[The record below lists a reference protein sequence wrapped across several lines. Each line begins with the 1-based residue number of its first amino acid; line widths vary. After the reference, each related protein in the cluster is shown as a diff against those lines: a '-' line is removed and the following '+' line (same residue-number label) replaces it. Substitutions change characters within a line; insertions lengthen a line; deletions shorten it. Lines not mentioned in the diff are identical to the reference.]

1 MAGYW
6 QDMQEKAEGLSQPRK
21 PLLTRKEQTL
31 LAFLLALLILGGIV
45 HKLRTGL
52 HMNGPVPVQK
62 S

>member
-1 MAGYW
+1 
-6 QDMQEKAEGLSQPRK
+6 MQEKAADSTQARK

-45 HKLRTGL
+45 HKLRTDL
-52 HMNGPVPVQK
+52 HVNGPVPVQK

>member
-1 MAGYW
+1 
-6 QDMQEKAEGLSQPRK
+6 MQEKVKEASQPRK

-45 HKLRTGL
+45 HKLRTDL
-52 HMNGPVPVQK
+52 HANGPAPVQK